1 MNREILN
8 RQMFGGGGAAFPD
21 LSGDGKVTQ
30 KDILMGRGVVPM
42 AGGGNVQY
50 YENGGQTSFI
60 PTAEGIAKQIALAF
74 KMGGPQAGAQMR
86 DRAIEMG
93 ADPSIANE
101 LFDSMML
108 STSGAL
114 KNNPRFALSDMDA
127 VESVLPKGDDMVSP
141 DEMQRMQDAKFA
153 KIRAQQAAMYDE
165 NSASNPTRYDGQA
178 GQNEAIERALR
189 EAAASENYAYGG
201 MVDPRM
207 RQPVGMAEG
216 GMMVDEGIG
225 ALPMGQGMDGP
236 EVAMEQTL
244 GAAAE
249 GIGALDASQDY
260 EQAINSVRGD
270 QLPMEA
276 RYEELASF
284 VGPNDAAQTPESVL
298 ALVQPVMQMA
308 EVDQGI
314 GSISPEA
321 MGGEAPMTPEM
332 AGGIMS
338 NVPEAPPMDAGPPQ
352 PFNQGGAAR
361 DINNPVQYYADGGA
375 VQYFSP
381 DNKDRVVKS
390 DPALRAELDKR
401 LGLFQ
406 ELGLGSDEDR
416 AKSLENQRRMSKSGM
431 LFDIA
436 DAALRFA
443 GTPVRPGMSLAST
456 AAESLAASQLFPKIS
471 KRADSITEL
480 EQKQLSDKRQMN
492 LAALTQAESSLAVKR
507 AATEKKELATL
518 NNAAEFLRLE
528 QKGRAAV
535 DLAGVQQGY
544 LMAQINAKGDIQ
556 KQIENIKGN
565 NSDRAIT
572 LRKSLEA
579 RLAETQ
585 NNWTIAASK
594 LDFKREKEKL
604 GLKTTEE
611 LKLIEERN
619 KNSMTALDQTY
630 QNRIA
635 ELGVVDEFD
644 VKKLAIKNQYDLDKL
659 DLTQQN
665 NLALNTQRAGLE
677 TIARKDAQV
686 FTAKEEVLKRAFQK
700 AAAGREEELKLRMQ
714 ELGFKADEDSEEYN
728 AALQKELKLMG
739 ITANINSANFEADL
753 KKELQARGFSQDAIE
768 REIKKTQ
775 QVFDNAKTEER
786 LTLDKAALALREKY
800 QLGKLTLDQEIAAMP
815 NFSFEQVE
823 DGNETI
829 LMKIDKKTGE
839 SSEVLRTTITQEPD
853 YQNITL
859 NGITTPVDVNT
870 QAGQLLIAKVKK
882 AQEAGDR
889 TAKLEKIGTT
899 RKVNP
904 KAYFSDATQ
913 EVFMSYD
920 RGETFVKPDGTIV
933 AQGDMRGTVFP
944 LGDEKTYEIHKNSRI
959 SARALEKLAK
969 MDTFVL
975 NGLNSTLTTAKLGAL
990 SEQDKK
996 SYLEVANN
1004 IRKGTGVLS
1013 KFAALIDGTI
1023 GQLPGMGK
1031 FSAKLFK
1038 SNTEARQYVRTA
1050 RITLRAALVNSPRF
1064 PVTEL
1069 NQVQELLADEKAW
1082 IVNPY
1087 SEVGRMEDL
1096 AQVLDQKKRSLLR
1109 LVAQGT
1115 NDPSATRELNT
1126 KIMEIE
1132 LAEKFLNPLLE
1143 ISRASGA
1150 SDVEGLSEDEI
1161 NALGGLIK

>member
-1 MNREILN
+1 M
-8 RQMFGGGGAAFPD
+8 
-21 LSGDGKVTQ
+21 
-30 KDILMGRGVVPM
+30 
-42 AGGGNVQY
+42 
-50 YENGGQTSFI
+50 
-60 PTAEGIAKQIALAF
+60 
-74 KMGGPQAGAQMR
+74 
-86 DRAIEMG
+86 
-93 ADPSIANE
+93 
-101 LFDSMML
+101 
-108 STSGAL
+108 
-114 KNNPRFALSDMDA
+114 
-127 VESVLPKGDDMVSP
+127 
-141 DEMQRMQDAKFA
+141 
-153 KIRAQQAAMYDE
+153 
-165 NSASNPTRYDGQA
+165 
-178 GQNEAIERALR
+178 
-189 EAAASENYAYGG
+189 AYGG

-207 RQPVGMAEG
+207 RPPVGMAEG

-225 ALPMGQGMDGP
+225 ALMAQEGPPPMGQGMDGP

-276 RYEELASF
+276 RYEELAGF
-284 VGPNDAAQTPESVL
+284 VGPQDAAQTPESVL

-314 GSISPEA
+314 GSIAPDA

-338 NVPEAPPMDAGPPQ
+338 NVPEAPPMDAGPPL

-406 ELGLGSDEDR
+406 ELGLGSDEER
-416 AKSLENQRRMSKSGM
+416 KKSLENQRRMSKSGM

-518 NNAAEFLRLE
+518 NNTAEFLRLE
-528 QKGRAAV
+528 EKNRAAV
-535 DLAGVQQGY
+535 DLAGVNQGY
-544 LMAQINAKGDIQ
+544 LLTQIDAKGDIQ

-572 LRKSLEA
+572 LRKALEA

-594 LDFKREKEKL
+594 LDFRREKEKL
-604 GLKTTEE
+604 GLKTIED

-619 KNSMTALDQTY
+619 KNSMIALDQTY

-635 ELGVVDEFD
+635 ELGVVNEFD
-644 VKKLAIKNQYDLDKL
+644 EKKLAIKNQYELDKL

-714 ELGFKADEDSEEYN
+714 ALGFEAGTKSDEYNAALQKELKNMGITANVASANLEADLKLRMQALGFKADEDSAAYDAALRKELKNMGITADTASATFEADLKRELQNKEETLKLRMQELGFKADENSAEYN
-728 AALQKELKLMG
+728 AALQRELKLMG

-753 KKELQARGFSQDAIE
+753 KKELQARGFSQDEIE

-786 LTLDKAALALREKY
+786 LTLDKAALALQEKY

-882 AQEAGDR
+882 ARELGDV

-959 SARALEKLAK
+959 SARALEKLNK

-975 NGLNSTLTTAKLGAL
+975 DGLNSTLTTAKLGAL

-996 SYLEVANN
+996 TYLEVANN

-1038 SNTEARQYVRTA
+1038 SNMEARQYVRTA

-1096 AQVLDQKKRSLLR
+1096 AQVLDQKKRSLLQ

-1161 NALGGLIK
+1161 KALGNLIN

>member
-535 DLAGVQQGY
+535 DLAGVQLGY

>member
-1 MNREILN
+1 
-8 RQMFGGGGAAFPD
+8 
-21 LSGDGKVTQ
+21 
-30 KDILMGRGVVPM
+30 
-42 AGGGNVQY
+42 
-50 YENGGQTSFI
+50 
-60 PTAEGIAKQIALAF
+60 
-74 KMGGPQAGAQMR
+74 
-86 DRAIEMG
+86 
-93 ADPSIANE
+93 
-101 LFDSMML
+101 
-108 STSGAL
+108 
-114 KNNPRFALSDMDA
+114 
-127 VESVLPKGDDMVSP
+127 
-141 DEMQRMQDAKFA
+141 
-153 KIRAQQAAMYDE
+153 
-165 NSASNPTRYDGQA
+165 
-178 GQNEAIERALR
+178 
-189 EAAASENYAYGG
+189 
-201 MVDPRM
+201 
-207 RQPVGMAEG
+207 
-216 GMMVDEGIG
+216 
-225 ALPMGQGMDGP
+225 
-236 EVAMEQTL
+236 
-244 GAAAE
+244 
-249 GIGALDASQDY
+249 
-260 EQAINSVRGD
+260 
-270 QLPMEA
+270 
-276 RYEELASF
+276 
-284 VGPNDAAQTPESVL
+284 
-298 ALVQPVMQMA
+298 
-308 EVDQGI
+308 
-314 GSISPEA
+314 
-321 MGGEAPMTPEM
+321 
-332 AGGIMS
+332 
-338 NVPEAPPMDAGPPQ
+338 
-352 PFNQGGAAR
+352 
-361 DINNPVQYYADGGA
+361 
-375 VQYFSP
+375 
-381 DNKDRVVKS
+381 
-390 DPALRAELDKR
+390 
-401 LGLFQ
+401 
-406 ELGLGSDEDR
+406 
-416 AKSLENQRRMSKSGM
+416 
-431 LFDIA
+431 
-436 DAALRFA
+436 
-443 GTPVRPGMSLAST
+443 
-456 AAESLAASQLFPKIS
+456 
-471 KRADSITEL
+471 
-480 EQKQLSDKRQMN
+480 
-492 LAALTQAESSLAVKR
+492 
-507 AATEKKELATL
+507 
-518 NNAAEFLRLE
+518 
-528 QKGRAAV
+528 
-535 DLAGVQQGY
+535 
-544 LMAQINAKGDIQ
+544 
-556 KQIENIKGN
+556 
-565 NSDRAIT
+565 
-572 LRKSLEA
+572 
-579 RLAETQ
+579 
-585 NNWTIAASK
+585 
-594 LDFKREKEKL
+594 
-604 GLKTTEE
+604 
-611 LKLIEERN
+611 
-619 KNSMTALDQTY
+619 
-630 QNRIA
+630 
-635 ELGVVDEFD
+635 
-644 VKKLAIKNQYDLDKL
+644 
-659 DLTQQN
+659 
-665 NLALNTQRAGLE
+665 
-677 TIARKDAQV
+677 
-686 FTAKEEVLKRAFQK
+686 
-700 AAAGREEELKLRMQ
+700 MQ

>member
-416 AKSLENQRRMSKSGM
+416 AKSLENQ
-431 LFDIA
+431 
-436 DAALRFA
+436 
-443 GTPVRPGMSLAST
+443 
-456 AAESLAASQLFPKIS
+456 
-471 KRADSITEL
+471 
-480 EQKQLSDKRQMN
+480 
-492 LAALTQAESSLAVKR
+492 
-507 AATEKKELATL
+507 
-518 NNAAEFLRLE
+518 
-528 QKGRAAV
+528 
-535 DLAGVQQGY
+535 
-544 LMAQINAKGDIQ
+544 
-556 KQIENIKGN
+556 
-565 NSDRAIT
+565 
-572 LRKSLEA
+572 
-579 RLAETQ
+579 
-585 NNWTIAASK
+585 
-594 LDFKREKEKL
+594 
-604 GLKTTEE
+604 
-611 LKLIEERN
+611 
-619 KNSMTALDQTY
+619 
-630 QNRIA
+630 
-635 ELGVVDEFD
+635 
-644 VKKLAIKNQYDLDKL
+644 
-659 DLTQQN
+659 
-665 NLALNTQRAGLE
+665 
-677 TIARKDAQV
+677 
-686 FTAKEEVLKRAFQK
+686 
-700 AAAGREEELKLRMQ
+700 
-714 ELGFKADEDSEEYN
+714 
-728 AALQKELKLMG
+728 
-739 ITANINSANFEADL
+739 
-753 KKELQARGFSQDAIE
+753 
-768 REIKKTQ
+768 
-775 QVFDNAKTEER
+775 
-786 LTLDKAALALREKY
+786 
-800 QLGKLTLDQEIAAMP
+800 
-815 NFSFEQVE
+815 
-823 DGNETI
+823 
-829 LMKIDKKTGE
+829 
-839 SSEVLRTTITQEPD
+839 
-853 YQNITL
+853 
-859 NGITTPVDVNT
+859 
-870 QAGQLLIAKVKK
+870 
-882 AQEAGDR
+882 
-889 TAKLEKIGTT
+889 
-899 RKVNP
+899 
-904 KAYFSDATQ
+904 
-913 EVFMSYD
+913 
-920 RGETFVKPDGTIV
+920 
-933 AQGDMRGTVFP
+933 
-944 LGDEKTYEIHKNSRI
+944 
-959 SARALEKLAK
+959 
-969 MDTFVL
+969 
-975 NGLNSTLTTAKLGAL
+975 
-990 SEQDKK
+990 
-996 SYLEVANN
+996 
-1004 IRKGTGVLS
+1004 
-1013 KFAALIDGTI
+1013 
-1023 GQLPGMGK
+1023 
-1031 FSAKLFK
+1031 
-1038 SNTEARQYVRTA
+1038 
-1050 RITLRAALVNSPRF
+1050 PRF
-1064 PVTEL
+1064 
-1069 NQVQELLADEKAW
+1069 
-1082 IVNPY
+1082 
-1087 SEVGRMEDL
+1087 
-1096 AQVLDQKKRSLLR
+1096 
-1109 LVAQGT
+1109 
-1115 NDPSATRELNT
+1115 
-1126 KIMEIE
+1126 
-1132 LAEKFLNPLLE
+1132 
-1143 ISRASGA
+1143 SR
-1150 SDVEGLSEDEI
+1150 VR
-1161 NALGGLIK
+1161 

>member
-284 VGPNDAAQTPESVL
+284 VGPQDAAQTPESVL